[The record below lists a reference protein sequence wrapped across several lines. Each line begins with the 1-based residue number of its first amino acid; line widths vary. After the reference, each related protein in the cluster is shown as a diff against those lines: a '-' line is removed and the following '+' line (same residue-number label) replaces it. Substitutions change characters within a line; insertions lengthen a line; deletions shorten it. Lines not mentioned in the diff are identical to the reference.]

1 MRYIKKYENDSIY
14 KRKSAFY
21 LSLYNLEESKSEEDY
36 VFYTEEDRD
45 NFIINYVNE
54 EISVAYGEDDV
65 DSKIIVDPEEE
76 GAIKDKYNIPIFID
90 KLKAMVWYNENTRQG
105 NRSSSCVMNTD
116 SCEIVENIKLDE
128 KVKKLREIT
137 KQITKFNL

>member
-1 MRYIKKYENDSIY
+1 MTTSNVPLDEQIDLNQIV
-14 KRKSAFY
+14 
-21 LSLYNLEESKSEEDY
+21 SE
-36 VFYTEEDRD
+36 F
-45 NFIINYVNE
+45 INYVNE

-65 DSKIIVDPEEE
+65 DSEIIVDPEEE

-90 KLKAMVWYNENTRQG
+90 KLKAMVWYNENSRER